1 MTPEVTLWLA
11 SLGGA
16 VLFFAAGRLA
26 GGRKRETAAA
36 VVAPSP
42 TPAAVPGA
50 SPDFERVRQELTSA
64 RQDAERAAGHLK
76 SELATV
82 QNRLRELT
90 AEDSRLLVELGE
102 ARKKA
107 EEALATREEL
117 ESRAARAGTLETE
130 LEERRMEIHRWR
142 DKVTESEARLA
153 TAVHPE
159 TEASLRQDLSIRSQ
173 QLDDAIRRVK
183 TLEEENATLRQDVSV
198 SSGLAVE
205 RDHLKSENAELR
217 ANQFASKRP
226 TGSRP
231 VALAGGGLTPGGV
244 LQTLVEKV
252 SRLGDIRCAVIA
264 DDLGLVVAAHGE
276 LSEEVAAVGAL
287 FARAGLQAQHV
298 LPLHNV
304 QRVTVEDDQNVQ
316 LSLRPLRTDGV
327 KDAEL
332 SLITLAV
339 GGGPDPRL
347 VNKLIDEGPRSLL
360 SS

>member
-11 SLGGA
+11 SAGGA

-26 GGRKRETAAA
+26 GARRRGPAAA
-36 VVAPSP
+36 VVAPASP
-42 TPAAVPGA
+42 PAAVPA
-50 SPDFERVRQELTSA
+50 PAPDLDRVRQELTSA
-64 RQDAERAAGHLK
+64 RLDAERAAGHLK
-76 SELATV
+76 TELAAV
-82 QNRLRELT
+82 QTRLRELT

-102 ARKKA
+102 ARKQA
-107 EEALATREEL
+107 EEALATRDEL
-117 ESRAARAGTLETE
+117 EIRASRAGKLEAE

-142 DKVTESEARLA
+142 DQVAQSEARLA

-159 TEASLRQDLSIRSQ
+159 TEASLRQDLSIRTQ
-173 QLDDAIRRVK
+173 QLEDASRRLQA
-183 TLEEENATLRQDVSV
+183 LEEENATLRQDVSA
-198 SSGLAVE
+198 SSGLAAE
-205 RDHLKSENAELR
+205 RDRLKAENAELR

-244 LQTLVEKV
+244 LQSLVEKV

-316 LSLRPLRTDGV
+316 LTLRPLRTDGI

-347 VNKLIDEGPRSLL
+347 VNKLIDEGPRSVL